1 MAPLAALQCD
11 LQQPRGM
18 GWAAGDAGQLSG
30 FSAQSRQVAAG
41 LLNRLPRRAGD
52 LAELPTAPA
61 AGDGQQPFAIPG
73 VGTHAKHPLGHR
85 ELRFQR
91 QQWGPVGRLQGGLGG
106 AGPALQI
113 PKAAA
118 VIGDHEVLPRPDG
131 LKDRDRLGV
140 LGGGAGHPLGP
151 LERTGTLDLRQP
163 EAAAVPG
170 HGRLLPLHPG
180 QPRSIGAQGGVAAEV
195 GRLMQQ
201 LEFPAGQGQG
211 RQLID
216 SIALEDTDPAV
227 LVRVDQAAPQGSLEA
242 IPLGWSSR
250 CGSAPA

>member
-1 MAPLAALQCD
+1 MAVKPQFFGLADGLRGYRAGGRGAMAPLAALQCD
-11 LQQPRGM
+11 LQQTRGM

-30 FSAQSRQVAAG
+30 FSAKSRQVAAG

-61 AGDGQQPFAIPG
+61 AGDGQQPLAIPG

-85 ELRFQR
+85 ELRLQR
-91 QQWGPVGRLQGGLGG
+91 QQRSPVGRLQRGLGG

-131 LKDRDRLGV
+131 LKDRNRLGV

-151 LERTGTLDLRQP
+151 LERTGALDLRQP

-180 QPRSIGAQGGVAAEV
+180 QPRSVGAQGGVAAEV
-195 GRLMQQ
+195 GRLMQ
-201 LEFPAGQGQG
+201 
-211 RQLID
+211 
-216 SIALEDTDPAV
+216 
-227 LVRVDQAAPQGSLEA
+227 
-242 IPLGWSSR
+242 
-250 CGSAPA
+250 